1 VITWQAGTML
11 HPGAQAKAEHRK
23 TPPRAPATPMHAVM
37 AATRQSGHQ
46 QSAQSRHHPGAS
58 FSLAR
63 RHYSNTITNHKNN
76 LTPVSIFRGEDHSD
90 DAKRT
95 SRLDPFFDAVVCGAD
110 EATQRIIAASRATW
124 HQGREYEDDFCY
136 ARTLHACWS
145 GHHDDAERQWARW
158 RSVSG
163 GGESRFVVCTAL
175 LARNAADLTDA
186 VVLLLDEILAAIR
199 ERQAAESGDP
209 DAAVTTDRLSLEGL
223 ALLRLAHRRGVPLSL
238 SHVLLPDLLQ
248 LPPTVRLPDATAWR
262 QVDDPRGL
270 G

>member
-1 VITWQAGTML
+1 MPRLSLVEKASGMTIADVLRRQPQMEKLSLDGVLMLCTHYRRVALCQWLVRLDVDGLFAGL
-11 HPGAQAKAEHRK
+11 ANGAWLY
-23 TPPRAPATPMHAVM
+23 
-37 AATRQSGHQ
+37 GHW
-46 QSAQSRHHPGAS
+46 
-58 FSLAR
+58 LAG
-63 RHYSNTITNHKNN
+63 N
-76 LTPVSIFRGEDHSD
+76 SD

-145 GHHDDAERQWARW
+145 GHDDDAERQWARW